1 MRWDASGGRHISRYI
16 KVEIKGSDNKVRYV
30 KPLSIEMCTKMFQK
44 MRQVWGANPLIY
56 LRIELWDMWDKIM
69 DIQLRSISELDY
81 TFADH
86 FNWFSPWVND
96 QVPNKHLYLKNQN
109 T

>member
-1 MRWDASGGRHISRYI
+1 M
-16 KVEIKGSDNKVRYV
+16 
-30 KPLSIEMCTKMFQK
+30 Q
-44 MRQVWGANPLIY
+44 QVCGANPLIY
-56 LRIELWDMWDKIM
+56 LRIEFWDMWDKIM
-69 DIQLRSISELDY
+69 DIQLRSICELDY

-86 FNWFSPWVND
+86 FNRFFPLLND